1 MAEARPSRRAPT
13 PSSCFLAMLLRSTC
27 VLVLCAA
34 ATAGAQ
40 QKFTTQVMIVP
51 AFRSAERGLGGRAGD
66 VVRGRVAAAFSRNE
80 LRVVS
85 NGDVDDWL
93 RRSGFEE
100 NVALSEG
107 ELKELAKKFRA
118 DERIIGT
125 VTRIAGKIRIEAA
138 LSLIRDA
145 RLSQPLSGEGASV
158 NEAADLVAR
167 EAIAARAQLVPL
179 RQCENLA
186 REGKAKEAA
195 AAATA
200 GVAAYSRA
208 VPARACLINALVK
221 LGSRPDTIMTVA
233 KAVLATSPANP
244 VALEAL
250 AVAYDAADRTS
261 DAAPV
266 WIRLLAT
273 DSTNEDLIEK
283 VATALSREG
292 NAKLAEPL
300 IDAGSDLHAD
310 NLILLK
316 LRWLVHFAAKDW
328 KGAIAAGER
337 LVARDPATQADPEF
351 YGRLANAYRSD
362 SQPTRGLSTIAAGV
376 AKFPE
381 NAPLYISYLQMLH
394 TESEV
399 ALTRGLAAFPESPE
413 LHVLAAQNLKT
424 TGNAAGALV
433 ETKRALAAN
442 PKLPHGFL
450 QLAQL
455 QMDVGQVDSAFAST
469 QQAPK
474 YGEDSAT
481 VAQFALAR
489 GNALYKTATGTQ
501 KREDYQTAMKFL
513 ALAELI
519 RPSPQAKFLLGAS
532 ALSVSQ
538 SAATEAPAT
547 KSCDLSKLADSSLTE
562 AEINLVSG
570 GSVAPDAAKTY
581 LDYVAKLRPYIAD
594 QLKTFCGSGV
604 SD

>member
-1 MAEARPSRRAPT
+1 VRGLCLSPSAHPIELL
-13 PSSCFLAMLLRSTC
+13 LAMLLRSTI
-27 VLVLCAA
+27 VIALCAA

-40 QKFTTQVMIVP
+40 QRFTTQVMIVP
-51 AFRSAERGLGGRAGD
+51 AFRSSDRGLGGRAAD
-66 VVRGRVAAAFSRNE
+66 IIRGRVAGAFSKNE

-85 NGDVDDWL
+85 NGDIDDWL

-107 ELKELAKKFRA
+107 ELRELAKKFRA
-118 DERIIGT
+118 DERIVGT
-125 VTRIAGKIRIEAA
+125 VTRAAGKIRIDAA

-145 RLSQPLSGEGASV
+145 RLAQPLTGEAASV
-158 NEAADLVAR
+158 GDAADQVAK

-179 RQCENLA
+179 RQCENFA
-186 REGKAKEAA
+186 REGKTNEAA

-200 GVAAYSRA
+200 GVNAFARA
-208 VPARACLINALVK
+208 VPARVCLLNALAK
-221 LGSRPDTIMTVA
+221 LGAKPESIMTVA
-233 KAVLATSPANP
+233 KAVLVSAPANP
-244 VALEAL
+244 AALEAL
-250 AVAYDAADRTS
+250 ATAYDAVDKPT
-261 DAAPV
+261 DGAPIWV
-266 WIRLLAT
+266 RLLAT
-273 DSTNEDLIEK
+273 DSANEDLIDK
-283 VATALSREG
+283 VVTALSREG
-292 NAKLAEPL
+292 NAKIAQPL

-310 NLILLK
+310 NLMLLK
-316 LRWLVHFAAKDW
+316 LRWLVHLAAKDW
-328 KGAIAAGER
+328 KGAISSGER
-337 LVARDPATQADPEF
+337 LLARDPATQGDPEF

-376 AKFPE
+376 SRFPE

-394 TESEV
+394 AESDV
-399 ALTRGLAAFPESPE
+399 ALTRGLASFPENPE

-424 TGNAAGALV
+424 TGNAAGALA

-455 QMDVGQVDSAFAST
+455 QIEVGQIDSAFVST
-469 QQAPK
+469 QQAGK
-474 YGEDSAT
+474 YGEDSST

-519 RPSPQAKFLLGAS
+519 RPSPQAKFLIGAS

-538 SAATEAPAT
+538 SAATEAPTT

-594 QLKTFCGSGV
+594 QLKTFCGAN
-604 SD
+604 

>member
-1 MAEARPSRRAPT
+1 
-13 PSSCFLAMLLRSTC
+13 MLLRSTFA
-27 VLVLCAA
+27 LVVFAA
-34 ATAGAQ
+34 AAAGAQ
-40 QKFTTQVMIVP
+40 QRFTTQVMIVP
-51 AFRSAERGLGGRAGD
+51 AFRSPDRGLGGRVGD
-66 VVRGRVAAAFSRNE
+66 IVRGRVAGAFSKNE

-107 ELKELAKKFRA
+107 ELRELAKKFRA
-118 DERIIGT
+118 DERIVGT
-125 VTRIAGKIRIEAA
+125 VTRAAGKVRVDAA

-145 RLSQPLSGEGASV
+145 RLAQPLTGEGASIA
-158 NEAADLVAR
+158 EAAELVAR
-167 EAIAARAQLVPL
+167 EAIAARAQLTPL

-186 REGKAKEAA
+186 REGKASEAA

-200 GVAAYSRA
+200 GIAAFPRA
-208 VPARACLINALVK
+208 VPARVCLLHALVK
-221 LGSRPDTIMTVA
+221 LGSKPDTIMTVA
-233 KAVLATSPANP
+233 KAVLAVSPANP
-244 VALEAL
+244 VALEDL
-250 AVAYDAADRTS
+250 AIAYDAADRTS
-261 DAAPV
+261 DAAPIWV
-266 WIRLLAT
+266 RLLAT
-273 DSTNEDLIEK
+273 DSTNEDLVEK
-283 VATALSREG
+283 VVTALSREG
-292 NAKLAEPL
+292 NAKLAQPL
-300 IDAGSDLHAD
+300 IDAGTDLHPD
-310 NLILLK
+310 NLPLLK
-316 LRWLVHFAAKDW
+316 LRWLVHLAAKDW
-328 KGAIAAGER
+328 KGAISAGER
-337 LVARDPATQADPEF
+337 LLARDPATQADPDF

-381 NAPLYISYLQMLH
+381 NAPLYISYLQMLRA
-394 TESEV
+394 EGEA
-399 ALTRGLAAFPESPE
+399 ALPRGLAAFPENPE

-424 TGNAAGALV
+424 SGNAAGALT

-455 QMDVGQVDSAFAST
+455 QMEVGQVDSAFAST
-469 QQAPK
+469 QEATK

-489 GNALYKTATGTQ
+489 GNALYKSATGTQ
-501 KREDYQTAMKFL
+501 KREDFQTAIKFL
-513 ALAELI
+513 ALAERI

-532 ALSVSQ
+532 SLSVSQ

-547 KSCDLSKLADSSLTE
+547 KSCDLSKLADSSLTD
-562 AEINLVSG
+562 AEINLVGG

-594 QLKTFCGSGV
+594 QLKTYCGSG
-604 SD
+604 SPN

>member
-1 MAEARPSRRAPT
+1 
-13 PSSCFLAMLLRSTC
+13 MLLRSTF
-27 VLVLCAA
+27 LFGLFAA
-34 ATAGAQ
+34 ATASAQ
-40 QKFTTQVMIVP
+40 QKFITQVMIVP
-51 AFRSAERGLGGRAGD
+51 AFRSSDRGLGGKAGD
-66 VVRGRVAAAFSRNE
+66 IVRGRVAGAFSRSE

-107 ELKELAKKFRA
+107 ELRELARKFRA
-118 DERIIGT
+118 DERIFGT
-125 VTRIAGKIRIEAA
+125 VTRTSGRIRIEAA
-138 LSLIRDA
+138 LTLIRDA
-145 RLSQPLSGEGASV
+145 RLSQPLIGEGASV
-158 NEAADLVAR
+158 NDAADLVAR

-179 RQCENLA
+179 RQCENFA
-186 REGKAKEAA
+186 REGRTSDAA
-195 AAATA
+195 AAASA
-200 GVAAYSRA
+200 GVVAYNRA
-208 VPARACLINALVK
+208 VPARVCLLNALVR
-221 LGSRPDTIMTVA
+221 LGSKPDTIVSVA
-233 KAVLATSPANP
+233 KAVLSASPTNP
-244 VALEAL
+244 VALEDL
-250 AVAYDAADRTS
+250 AVAYDAADKTS
-261 DAAPV
+261 EAAPIWV
-266 WIRLLAT
+266 RLLAT
-273 DSTNEDLIEK
+273 DSTSEDLTER
-283 VATALSREG
+283 VVNALSREG
-292 NAKLAEPL
+292 NATLAEPL
-300 IDAGSDLHAD
+300 IDRGTDLHLE
-310 NLILLK
+310 NLQLLK
-316 LRWLVHFAAKDW
+316 LRWLVHLAAKDW
-328 KGAIAAGER
+328 KGAIASGEQ
-337 LVARDPATQADPEF
+337 LLARDPATQADPEF
-351 YGRLANAYRSD
+351 YGRLANAYRTD
-362 SQPTRGLSTIAAGV
+362 SQPTRALSTAAVGV
-376 AKFPE
+376 SKFPE
-381 NAPLYISYLQMLH
+381 NAPLYITYLQMLH
-394 TESEV
+394 AENEA
-399 ALTRGLAAFPESPE
+399 ALPRGLTTFPENPE

-424 TGNAAGALV
+424 AGNAAGALA

-489 GNALYKTATGTQ
+489 GNALYKAATSTQ
-501 KREDYQTAMKFL
+501 KREDYQTAIKFL
-513 ALAELI
+513 GLAEQI

-594 QLKTFCGSGV
+594 QLKTYCGST
-604 SD
+604 SN